1 MGRFEE
7 VWKILV
13 LFLKIRAKIHQ
24 INLEGKNIVFLRKL
38 NENIVFNKKLHF

>member
-24 INLEGKNIVFLRKL
+24 INLEGKNIVFFEEIK
-38 NENIVFNKKLHF
+38 